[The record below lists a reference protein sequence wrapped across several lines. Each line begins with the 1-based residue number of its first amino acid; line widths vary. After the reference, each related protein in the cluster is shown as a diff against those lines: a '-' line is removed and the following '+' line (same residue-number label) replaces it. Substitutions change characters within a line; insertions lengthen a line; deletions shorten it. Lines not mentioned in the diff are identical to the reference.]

1 MDYNGAVPIVVAALA
16 VVLMVVAVVGIVL
29 GIRTQNRL
37 VGKRN
42 AIRDAWAGID
52 VQLTKR
58 AELVPSLVTVVKG
71 YAAHEAGTIDAV
83 IQARSGLLQAADVGT
98 KGEADAALTGSLAR
112 MVALREGYP
121 DLKANQNFAALQTQL
136 TRIEDDLAA
145 SRRYYNGCVK
155 SYEDIRS
162 TFPSNLVAGPLH
174 FAREAYFQP

>member
-16 VVLMVVAVVGIVL
+16 VVVMVVAVVVVVL

-58 AELVPSLVTVVKG
+58 AELVPALVTVVKG
-71 YAAHEAGTIDAV
+71 YAGHEAGTIDAV

-98 KGEADAALTGSLAR
+98 KGEADTALTGSLAR

-145 SRRYYNGCVK
+145 ARRYYNGCVK

-162 TFPSNLVAGPLH
+162 TFPSNLVAGRLN
-174 FAREAYFQP
+174 FARETYFQP